1 MKRKLSVIA
10 IAALATGV
18 LAAGCGDDDDD
29 SSDLSHDEF
38 VTQANEICKSGNADL
53 ETAGSETQGGPGTP
67 EFDSFVTDT
76 LVPNVQGQIDG
87 IRDLGIPEE
96 DDSLNATLDEAEEI
110 TNGLADDPSSLTEG
124 GDPFAPVNEELSA
137 AGLTECAS

>member
-10 IAALATGV
+10 AAALATGL
-18 LAAGCGDDDDD
+18 LAAGCGDDDDE

-38 VTQANEICKSGNADL
+38 VTQANQICSEGNAQIEQD
-53 ETAGSETQGGPGTP
+53 GSDVKGGPGTP
-67 EFDSFVTDT
+67 EFEAFVADT
-76 LVPNVQGQIDG
+76 LVPNVQGQIQD

-96 DDSLNATLDEAEEI
+96 DDSLNETLDEAELI
-110 TNGLADDPSSLTEG
+110 TQDLAEDPASLTE
-124 GDPFAPVNEELSA
+124 GDPFAPINQELTD